1 MSIDDEIDAL
11 LNSRAKAR
19 WTDPR
24 TSHEASTNM
33 QGLRNDRLEILEV
46 HLINYETGLT
56 DFELTPEMSRN
67 RQLNSISTR
76 RHDLIKI
83 TRRRNGKWVTMQLDW
98 LEDTGLE
105 KPSPTRSKCIVWRIT
120 EKGVRVYERLME
132 RFPDCI
138 TEPKW
143 ENKKF

>member
-83 TRRRNGKWVTMQLDW
+83 TRRRDGKWVTMHLDW
-98 LEDTGLE
+98 LHDTKTTRL
-105 KPSPTRSKCIVWRIT
+105 SPTRSKCIVWRIT
-120 EKGVRVYERLME
+120 DKGVRVYERLME